1 MTTENVRQAL
11 QTDVE
16 ILKRDV
22 EGIQTVLA
30 KLDNAIDKIADV
42 SNGINKI
49 LAVHDNTLDTLKT
62 QTIERVTRQDEDI
75 RIVHDRIT
83 KHEEEFKDEM
93 ARYHDRIEDLFEE
106 SNKRLTVLERW
117 KWYIM
122 GTAWGIGFLIA
133 TLLQSANLLNFTG

>member
-1 MTTENVRQAL
+1 MSTPNIE
-11 QTDVE
+11 TDVE

-22 EGIQTVLA
+22 EGIQQVLSR
-30 KLDNAIDKIADV
+30 LDSAIDKIADV

-49 LAVHDNTLDTLKT
+49 LAVHDNTLDTLKNQYT
-62 QTIERVTRQDEDI
+62 ERVTRQDEDI

-83 KHEEEFKDEM
+83 KHEEEFKEEM
-93 ARYHDRIEDLFEE
+93 EKYHARIETLIEQND
-106 SNKRLTVLERW
+106 KRITVLERW

-133 TLLQSANLLNFTG
+133 TLLQSANLISLF

>member
-1 MTTENVRQAL
+1 MSTPNIE
-11 QTDVE
+11 TDVE

-22 EGIQTVLA
+22 EGIQQVLSR
-30 KLDNAIDKIADV
+30 LDSAIDKIADV

-49 LAVHDNTLDTLKT
+49 LAVHDNTLDTLKNQYT
-62 QTIERVTRQDEDI
+62 ERVTRQDEDI

-83 KHEEEFKDEM
+83 KHEEEFKEEM
-93 ARYHDRIEDLFEE
+93 EKYHARIETLIEQND
-106 SNKRLTVLERW
+106 KRITVLERW

-133 TLLQSANLLNFTG
+133 TLLQSANLINLF